1 MYWSLAIIDPNLIAP
16 AEVFKYYPRW
26 IDYVEHALVLPF
38 ALFQVAVESERI
50 PKGKYSGNISKIKYI
65 FFQVSTRFLL
75 LLLYLGSYTLWILH
89 VHSVSGEWPY
99 PIIPENGGAPFFKF
113 VVFPGVSMICL
124 ILHFLLKPFCGVLNN
139 SKEKIKK
146 L

>member
-50 PKGKYSGNISKIKYI
+50 PKG
-65 FFQVSTRFLL
+65 
-75 LLLYLGSYTLWILH
+75 
-89 VHSVSGEWPY
+89 
-99 PIIPENGGAPFFKF
+99 
-113 VVFPGVSMICL
+113 
-124 ILHFLLKPFCGVLNN
+124 
-139 SKEKIKK
+139 
-146 L
+146 